1 MLTTFIAYALPFSFT
16 LLVTCVLASVVSGIM
31 LWVFRLRRT
40 NEIMRHPYLAQHP
53 WARYPFSI
61 RAAILLDYFLRIVF
75 PKSSFWVA
83 GQANRLLAHVDPGD
97 VPMGIK
103 WPIVGFWG
111 GCFVGIAT
119 MLALWTMILLT
130 MGA

>member
-1 MLTTFIAYALPFSFT
+1 MLTTFIIYALPFSFT
-16 LLVTCVLASVVSGIM
+16 LLVACVLASVASGIM
-31 LWVFRLRRT
+31 LWIFRLRRT
-40 NEIMRHPYLAQHP
+40 NEIMRHPYLAKHP
-53 WARYPFSI
+53 WSRYPFSM

-83 GQANRLLAHVDPGD
+83 GQANRLLAHVDPRD

-111 GCFVGIAT
+111 GCFVGIGA
-119 MLALWTMILLT
+119 MLVMWTLILLT
-130 MGA
+130 MGG